1 MWLYDAWRRRMCMD
15 VNDDGIGSCFTRG
28 REGKA
33 IHRINI
39 QNKKSSNKV
48 ITKIGN
54 KHTKS
59 TARRSLEESW
69 RVGSGQTVKPA
80 VCVKAVQSGAQTPPH
95 DLDTGREADAS
106 WSATFRAQGIGANN
120 QVINFVFVVELK
132 KKPPNN

>member
-1 MWLYDAWRRRMCMD
+1 MCMD

-28 REGKA
+28 HEGKA

-59 TARRSLEESW
+59 TARRSLEES
-69 RVGSGQTVKPA
+69 
-80 VCVKAVQSGAQTPPH
+80 
-95 DLDTGREADAS
+95 
-106 WSATFRAQGIGANN
+106 
-120 QVINFVFVVELK
+120 
-132 KKPPNN
+132 